1 MAQHLIC
8 SDNLRNNARRSSIDV
23 LTTRVAM
30 WRQEDAAAEVLV
42 QDLNQV
48 AADGVGWLLCGWAL
62 AMFFPALR

>member
-1 MAQHLIC
+1 
-8 SDNLRNNARRSSIDV
+8 
-23 LTTRVAM
+23 
-30 WRQEDAAAEVLV
+30 VLV